1 MSTFLTP
8 PVWYG
13 SSGEKDNSLVN
24 TKVYAVGGPDNTPF
38 GYLAVAGNPNGD
50 SFGTVAIGCQAQA
63 TASKAIAI
71 GSYDKNGTNR
81 DVTAAG
87 TGSIAIGAGAKVEA
101 TGGMAIG
108 QGSSALEGGIA
119 IGEGASATGNMIQ
132 IGNPSTRY
140 DLMVG
145 NGNVSIGNF
154 TITQIKNGAYI
165 NQVILDNVNQIK
177 SPIDGISFEVGERR
191 DVGTVIYPT
200 KIKTLVV
207 DSNECKVGTISKTST
222 SGSAT
227 LDANCLYVINFGSS
241 RAMLHTTKNN
251 SNSHQ
256 FIYSLNATT
265 DYVMYINNVLSDTTS
280 VTCKIQKY
288 DKNNNS
294 YTDYTNIEFTA
305 TKVCYF
311 T

>member
-71 GSYDKNGTNR
+71 GSYDENGTNR

-119 IGEGASATGNMIQ
+119 IGEGASADGNQIQ
-132 IGNPSTRY
+132 LGNPSTRY
-140 DLMVG
+140 DLKVG
-145 NGNVSIGNF
+145 NGNGSINGKINVTKFTSPSTIVNINGIVPGENYVLFIVAIISGDATKYTSYMMVHNSIGDVA
-154 TITQIKNGAYI
+154 G
-165 NQVILDNVNQIK
+165 
-177 SPIDGISFEVGERR
+177 SPIVVLNGKGDLVTYRPILALDSSAATHGELYFRYE
-191 DVGTVIYPT
+191 T
-200 KIKTLVV
+200 
-207 DSNECKVGTISKTST
+207 ET
-222 SGSAT
+222 SGSAST
-227 LDANCLYVINFGSS
+227 I
-241 RAMLHTTKNN
+241 
-251 SNSHQ
+251 SN
-256 FIYSLNATT
+256 IDVY
-265 DYVMYINNVLSDTTS
+265 MM
-280 VTCKIQKY
+280 KI
-288 DKNNNS
+288 S
-294 YTDYTNIEFTA
+294 
-305 TKVCYF
+305 
-311 T
+311 